1 MQEDKPEPEEE
12 EVKEEV
18 PEEKTDDD
26 ASTMSDETELDDDS
40 VAPVK
45 EPEPVEYVAKK
56 KVLSCVRF
64 AIDTQ
69 VLVTGDSSGSVDV
82 YKIFGMLDM
91 SRARVL
97 GLELDRLSKAMQ
109 PDPMNK

>member
-1 MQEDKPEPEEE
+1 MGE
-12 EVKEEV
+12 EVKEEA
-18 PEEKTDDD
+18 PEEKADD
-26 ASTMSDETELDDDS
+26 ASTMSDETDLDDDS
-40 VAPVK
+40 VAPAK

-64 AIDTQ
+64 TIDTQ

-109 PDPMNK
+109 PDPMNKQA